1 MMYWEVKELTPSCT
15 CHTISNAAKLVEQDE
30 NEGI

>member
-1 MMYWEVKELTPSCT
+1 MYWEVKELIPSCT
-15 CHTISNAAKLVEQDE
+15 CHTISNAAELVEQDE